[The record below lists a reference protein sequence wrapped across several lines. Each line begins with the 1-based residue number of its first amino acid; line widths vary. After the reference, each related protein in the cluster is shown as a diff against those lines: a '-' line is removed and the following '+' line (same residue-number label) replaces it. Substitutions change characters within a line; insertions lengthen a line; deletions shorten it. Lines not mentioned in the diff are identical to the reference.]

1 MILEGHAPMMPRG
14 HDPIADA
21 PDAGVTSATLLG
33 SAHRSS
39 GQVAVSDVGGRAAI
53 GLARGWLPKPY
64 AYVDPNEDV
73 VACSVT
79 DHAHL
84 LVVADGHNGERASHV
99 AVAEVMDTF
108 GDAVPEHFDQETVLD
123 VVEGVERRITAA
135 NAGGGPWSRTTM
147 VVALRTATEL
157 WWFAAGDSA
166 LAIVSARRT
175 GPLPAATRW
184 FFGDGLRRAAFARSL
199 ASGRI
204 AVPEGAW
211 VVLATDGYTDYLPDR
226 LTVSS
231 ATAIA
236 VAGVDEPTDA
246 AHALLDQARRGG
258 AGDNV
263 GVAVSAAW

>member
-1 MILEGHAPMMPRG
+1 MMPRG
-14 HDPIADA
+14 HDRIADA
-21 PDAGVTSATLLG
+21 PDTGVTSATLLG
-33 SAHRSS
+33 RAHRLS
-39 GQVAVSDVGGRAAI
+39 GQVAVADAGGRAAV
-53 GLARGWLPKPY
+53 GLARGWMPKPY

-73 VACSVT
+73 VACSVA
-79 DHAHL
+79 DHGHL
-84 LVVADGHNGERASHV
+84 LIVADGHNGHRASHV

-108 GDAVPEHFDQETVLD
+108 ADAVPEHFDQDTVLD
-123 VVEGVERRITAA
+123 VSEAVERRIAAA
-135 NAGGGPWSRTTM
+135 NAADGPRSRTTM
-147 VVALRTATEL
+147 VVALRTATQL

-166 LAIVSARRT
+166 LTIVSARRT

-184 FFGDGLRRAAFARSL
+184 FFGDGLDRGALARSL

-204 AVPEGAW
+204 AVPDGAW
-211 VVLATDGYTDYLPDR
+211 VVLATDGYTDYLPDH

-231 ATAIA
+231 ATAVA
-236 VAGVDEPTDA
+236 VAGVDEPADA